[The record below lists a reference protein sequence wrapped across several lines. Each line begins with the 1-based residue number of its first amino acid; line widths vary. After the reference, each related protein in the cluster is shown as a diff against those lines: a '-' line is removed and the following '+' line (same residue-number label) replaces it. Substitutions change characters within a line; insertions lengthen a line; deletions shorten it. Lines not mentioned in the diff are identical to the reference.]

1 MRVTWT
7 IGLAVHELVV
17 LSWSENALQ
26 FDHEVLHSL
35 QLLGS
40 GEALHA
46 ALGVADVDAI
56 DRVDDEGVSEVEFA
70 DEHRCLLT
78 GDIFGR
84 TFWLVR
90 LDRRLRIKGDS

>member
-1 MRVTWT
+1 MEFR
-7 IGLAVHELVV
+7 
-17 LSWSENALQ
+17 
-26 FDHEVLHSL
+26 HEVLYSL
-35 QLLGS
+35 QLFGS
-40 GEALHA
+40 GEALHT

-90 LDRRLRIKGDS
+90 LDRWLRIKGDS